1 MSMSLSNIEAE
12 ARIPQ
17 PIFNQINDRFFFCL
31 SIYRREKFLP
41 SDLRQESQGLD
52 PFPFCGIGRKA
63 VATTLGLPS
72 FRVLSLEVPEL
83 RSETLVIELS

>member
-1 MSMSLSNIEAE
+1 MSLSNIEAE

-31 SIYRREKFLP
+31 SRYRREKFLP